1 MVIRDSVGNLKYW
14 SPNEQLGAVK
24 LQTVHPQLGAVGEG
38 KIIAVRL
45 NSTML
50 MYFAALGCIHPVD
63 DVNILFSSQC
73 VV

>member
-1 MVIRDSVGNLKYW
+1 LATLKYW
-14 SPNEQLGAVK
+14 PPDEQLGAVK

-50 MYFAALGCIHPVD
+50 IYFAAMGCIHPVD
-63 DVNILFSSQC
+63 DVNNLFSSQC